1 MTGHL
6 LENAKQYAQHSSQ
19 RCQSGW
25 RCGNTPGGNLCKLE
39 LVDSG
44 QPVEHGADA
53 DTRRSTGKTPT
64 IPSAKDGEDIL
75 RRLSSHE
82 NVNVSQKDMNNRDAQ
97 SWACVSGS
105 CSVVERVVTKMQGIG
120 EWRTRCSAALPH
132 VLTSEAPDALLN
144 ALHRHEDDGRRA
156 EMLKAA
162 ESKADGNAGHYG
174 RSRSPRRLAM
184 RFTYAVQQ
192 IQGERDGEDDTVSL
206 AHPRNGI
213 SKRRHTRGRCE
224 NDQRTNHYRRS
235 RVPSLSACG
244 VRAIS
249 RLLTLRLVK
258 MGIDFGSSHL
268 VTRLSGFSVTGR
280 CESLAEGEEVKLRS
294 QTPSASCSNSSQ
306 ATMLDLEIMH
316 YE

>member
-19 RCQSGW
+19 RYQSGW
-25 RCGNTPGGNLCKLE
+25 QCGNTPGGNLCKLE

-44 QPVEHGADA
+44 QPVEHRADA
-53 DTRRSTGKTPT
+53 DTRHSTGKTPT
-64 IPSAKDGEDIL
+64 IPGAKDGEDIL
-75 RRLSSHE
+75 RRPSSHE

-105 CSVVERVVTKMQGIG
+105 CSVVKRVVTKMQGIG

-162 ESKADGNAGHYG
+162 GSKADGNAGHYG
-174 RSRSPRRLAM
+174 RSRSPGRLAM
-184 RFTYAVQQ
+184 RFTYAIQQ

-206 AHPRNGI
+206 AHPRDGI

-235 RVPSLSACG
+235 RAPPLSACG
-244 VRAIS
+244 VGVIS
-249 RLLTLRLVK
+249 RLLTLRLVNI
-258 MGIDFGSSHL
+258 GIDFGSSHL

-280 CESLAEGEEVKLRS
+280 CGSVAEGEEVKLRS

-306 ATMLDLEIMH
+306 ATMLNLEIVH

>member
-1 MTGHL
+1 MPLFNGGRREYLDSKGETPRAASEAGGEKLTMAERL
-6 LENAKQYAQHSSQ
+6 LEEGYEYHKVDPALTTNNGRHSTTYGGSKWSPGVIEYLVHMTWCRHECTEKERRHSAQRSHSIGEKGRRMPAFQ
-19 RCQSGW
+19 GGADPDIRKDDKAAMQLAIVTDHGRPGLGLDGW
-25 RCGNTPGGNLCKLE
+25 QCGNTPGGNLCKLE

-105 CSVVERVVTKMQGIG
+105 WSVVKRVVTKMQGIG

-162 ESKADGNAGHYG
+162 RSKADGNAGHYG

-184 RFTYAVQQ
+184 RFTYAIQQ
-192 IQGERDGEDDTVSL
+192 IQV
-206 AHPRNGI
+206 
-213 SKRRHTRGRCE
+213 
-224 NDQRTNHYRRS
+224 
-235 RVPSLSACG
+235 
-244 VRAIS
+244 
-249 RLLTLRLVK
+249 
-258 MGIDFGSSHL
+258 
-268 VTRLSGFSVTGR
+268 
-280 CESLAEGEEVKLRS
+280 
-294 QTPSASCSNSSQ
+294 
-306 ATMLDLEIMH
+306 H